1 MIKYNSS
8 VLKKEIIM
16 EETKK
21 SKLWLKILCIVL
33 AVIFALIA
41 ALGITFVCV
50 WNNEISTVSS
60 FTHLRGRNNDNKE
73 GSVYSMNVKGGFY
86 FDEFLK
92 NGGAS
97 NDKELINF
105 ITGNITKGLID
116 MTIEESDIGCSSF
129 TAVAEN
135 GDKLFGR
142 NYDFDMTNVCITI
155 CDPGNGRHKSFSTV
169 DLAYVGMDEDKDVD
183 GLMNKIKC
191 IASPY
196 APLDGINDAG
206 LSCGIYMSYQGS
218 ETTVPTNQNAAD
230 KKNITSTTMLRMIL
244 DYASNVDEAV
254 ELIRK
259 YNLHDSANTSFHY
272 MIADATGK
280 SAVLEWVPE
289 DGNYATDNDGAARVL
304 NVIYNTDPMYADIQ
318 GDSEVKFQSITNFI
332 VTPNY
337 YIGQDNALVEEEMT
351 GYDRYNHIN
360 GELAKSKG
368 VLKDERAAMAILAD
382 VGRRTWNGGGGCT
395 VHSVVYNL
403 TKKTALWVANENYTD
418 NTAYYSYSF
427 ETGKLTQLP

>member
-1 MIKYNSS
+1 
-8 VLKKEIIM
+8 
-16 EETKK
+16 
-21 SKLWLKILCIVL
+21 
-33 AVIFALIA
+33 
-41 ALGITFVCV
+41 
-50 WNNEISTVSS
+50 
-60 FTHLRGRNNDNKE
+60 
-73 GSVYSMNVKGGFY
+73 
-86 FDEFLK
+86 
-92 NGGAS
+92 
-97 NDKELINF
+97 
-105 ITGNITKGLID
+105 
-116 MTIEESDIGCSSF
+116 
-129 TAVAEN
+129 
-135 GDKLFGR
+135 
-142 NYDFDMTNVCITI
+142 
-155 CDPGNGRHKSFSTV
+155 
-169 DLAYVGMDEDKDVD
+169 
-183 GLMNKIKC
+183 
-191 IASPY
+191 
-196 APLDGINDAG
+196 
-206 LSCGIYMSYQGS
+206 
-218 ETTVPTNQNAAD
+218 
-230 KKNITSTTMLRMIL
+230 MLRMIL

-280 SAVLEWVPE
+280 SAGLEWVPE
-289 DGNYATDNDGAARVL
+289 DGNYATDNDGTARVL

-337 YIGQDNALVEEEMT
+337 YMGQDNALVEEEMT

-368 VLKDERAAMAILAD
+368 VLKDERAAMAILAV

-427 ETGKLTQLP
+427 ETGKLTQLS